1 MDPNLLLSPPI
12 AFLIGLGVA
21 YAVYGFGRLLGPV
34 PTPTPGKLEP
44 YACGENFEAEKFS
57 FGYRRFF
64 IAALFFTIM
73 HVAVLSVATVPG
85 GALAYRAIGYLVV
98 IAASI
103 SILYSDVD

>member
-1 MDPNLLLSPPI
+1 MDLNVLLSPPV
-12 AFLIGLGVA
+12 AFLIAMGIA
-21 YAVYGFGRLLGPV
+21 YAIYGFGKVLGPA
-34 PTPTPGKLEP
+34 PTPSPGKLEP
-44 YACGENFEAEKFS
+44 YACGENFEAGKFS

-85 GALAYRAIGYLVV
+85 GALAFRAIGYLVV
-98 IAASI
+98 IAACV